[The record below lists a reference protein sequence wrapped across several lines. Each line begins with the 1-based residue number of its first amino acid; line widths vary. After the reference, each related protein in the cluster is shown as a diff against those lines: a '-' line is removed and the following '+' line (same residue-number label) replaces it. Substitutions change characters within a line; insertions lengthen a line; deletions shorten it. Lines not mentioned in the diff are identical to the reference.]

1 MLTEGQFSAH
11 RNWITHQ
18 NLLREA
24 KKKSSGQAM
33 SNANSEAFIINKC
46 LLSDSLTPCLQM
58 GLLRAVPGPKLKAD
72 VGRTQPGDLEE
83 MAGQDWSPPDSDGG
97 WFDTGD
103 SRNRQSICRRTAMG
117 EEITGF

>member
-1 MLTEGQFSAH
+1 
-11 RNWITHQ
+11 
-18 NLLREA
+18 
-24 KKKSSGQAM
+24 M

-46 LLSDSLTPCLQM
+46 LLSGSLTPCLQM

-72 VGRTQPGDLEE
+72 VGRTRPGDLEE

-103 SRNRQSICRRTAMG
+103 SRNRQSICRRTAVG
-117 EEITGF
+117 EEIFWILNSFSLGIEEEQPLETLKVIRMT